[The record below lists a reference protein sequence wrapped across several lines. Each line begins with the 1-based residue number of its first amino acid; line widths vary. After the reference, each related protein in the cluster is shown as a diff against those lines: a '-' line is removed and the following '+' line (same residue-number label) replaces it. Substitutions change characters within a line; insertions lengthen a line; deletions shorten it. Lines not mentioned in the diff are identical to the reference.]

1 MKKIFATFMTIAAF
15 ATITTIS
22 SCTKEEVKPT
32 NTIGNNSGGTPS
44 SDPIKD

>member
-1 MKKIFATFMTIAAF
+1 MKKVIYIIALALVCSL
-15 ATITTIS
+15 AIT

-32 NTIGNNSGGTPS
+32 NTIGNNTGGTPS